1 MKNKPLIRLV
11 QLAMLA
17 AVSVVLVLL
26 VHFPLIPSASF
37 LQYDMADVP
46 ILVGSMLYGPLPGL
60 LILLIV
66 SVVQA
71 FLLGGDS
78 WYGLVMH
85 MVASSV
91 LVLLVSLFYRH
102 KQRMAQGILGMA
114 LGTLGMAAV
123 MIPMNLLLTPLYMGV
138 SRQAVVSML
147 LPAIIPFNL
156 LKAGLNCVLTA
167 LLFTALTPFLR
178 KNRWLL
184 GIDDKTAPN
193 GG

>member
-1 MKNKPLIRLV
+1 MLRNKPLIRLV

-26 VHFPLIPSASF
+26 VQFPLIPSAAF
-37 LQYDMADVP
+37 LKYDMADVP
-46 ILVGSMLYGPLPGL
+46 ILIGSMLYGPLPGL

-85 MVASSV
+85 MVASSA

-102 KQRMAQGILGMA
+102 KRKMSQGIVGMVC
-114 LGTLGMAAV
+114 GTVGMAAV
-123 MIPMNLLLTPLYMGV
+123 MVPMNLLLTPLYMGV
-138 SRQAVVSML
+138 PREVVLSML

-156 LKAGLNCVLTA
+156 LKAGLNCVLAA
-167 LLFTALTPFLR
+167 LLFTALMPFLR
-178 KNRWLL
+178 RNRWLL
-184 GIDDKTAPN
+184 GTDDAVTHT
-193 GG
+193 G